1 MAGSSSGYVDGIGS
15 NAQINSPMGIVM
27 DSNGVLFFTSRFAVK
42 KLDPSTGEVTT
53 FAGLND
59 DQNSGADDDVDGVGT
74 LARFGSLTGIV
85 IDSND
90 NLYVSDSGNNKI
102 KKIAPNG
109 AVSSIAGSTNGL
121 QDGNGS
127 SAKFSTLW
135 HIDIDSNGNLYV
147 NDYNNGKI
155 RKITPSGDVT
165 TL

>member
-1 MAGSSSGYVDGIGS
+1 M
-15 NAQINSPMGIVM
+15 
-27 DSNGVLFFTSRFAVK
+27 K

-74 LARFGSLTGIV
+74 LARFGFLKGIT

-102 KKIAPNG
+102 KKIAPDG
-109 AVSSIAGSTNGL
+109 TVSSIAGSTNGL

-127 SAKFSTLW
+127 SAKFSTLY